1 MRRVIQALA
10 ALLVIAV
17 FPLPSDEYCPPMRY
31 FYRMTLTP
39 QERVPSYAD
48 VPDTLKMMAVFDPSS
63 KKRSSATRVSLVKPG
78 ASATTGVSVSE
89 RRPTVSTRES
99 VLVIGDSLSIPLG
112 QRLEEHFGKM
122 EDVAFKRVGKV
133 SSGLARPD
141 FFDWEFNLNDH
152 AKGMRPSKVVI
163 MIGVNDNK
171 PLRSADGSVAQ
182 FGGRD
187 WEDEYAR
194 RMQRLFNICRSYNS
208 KVKIYWV
215 GAPIMGEPK
224 LSQDVRK
231 INTVIASLC
240 QKANNCFYV
249 DTWDAL
255 ADGRG
260 QFTAFIVDNT
270 GERVR
275 IRTDDGVHL
284 SPQGSRILATR
295 FLNAM
300 LTFDTGAKDVRV
312 KPSS

>member
-1 MRRVIQALA
+1 
-10 ALLVIAV
+10 LLVVAA
-17 FPLPSDEYCPPMRY
+17 FPLPSDEYCPPLRY
-31 FYRMTLTP
+31 FNRMSMAP
-39 QERVPSYAD
+39 QDRVPAYAD
-48 VPDTLKMMAVFDPSS
+48 VPDNLNLMAVFDPNS
-63 KKRSSATRVSLVKPG
+63 KKRPATLTRVALVKPG
-78 ASATTGVSVSE
+78 APATTGVSVSE
-89 RRPTVSTRES
+89 RKPLATPRES

-112 QRLEEHFGKM
+112 QRLEEHFGRM
-122 EDVAFKRVGKV
+122 DDVAFKRVGKV

-141 FFDWEFNLNDH
+141 FFDWEFNLNDL
-152 AKGMRPSKVVI
+152 AKTMRPNKVVI
-163 MIGVNDNK
+163 MIGANDNK
-171 PLRSADGSVAQ
+171 PLRRADGSVAQ

-215 GAPIMGEPK
+215 GVPVMGEPK
-224 LSQDVRK
+224 FNTEVRK

-260 QFTAFIVDNT
+260 QFTAFIVDQT

-284 SPQGSRILATR
+284 APLGSRILATR

-300 LTFDTGAKDVRV
+300 LTFDTGATAGRM
-312 KPSS
+312 KPAS